1 MMRRLFHLRNLD
13 LKQTFSKQ
21 SIVSLLGLALLM
33 SGCQTDAPLKPV
45 GLDNPGFMS
54 LWGTYTHCKST
65 SDLAET
71 QQAMGKLTTAALA
84 GQGHDGF
91 VLPMPQQL
99 ERFVA
104 TPASRLAV
112 DVHAMAAS
120 CSLHAG
126 QVAFSSGRI
135 DLARESLASVITLHN
150 EKNQEPTYYLAQAHK
165 LLAEMENG
173 VQISLK
179 TP

>member
-1 MMRRLFHLRNLD
+1 
-13 LKQTFSKQ
+13 
-21 SIVSLLGLALLM
+21 
-33 SGCQTDAPLKPV
+33 
-45 GLDNPGFMS
+45 
-54 LWGTYTHCKST
+54 
-65 SDLAET
+65 
-71 QQAMGKLTTAALA
+71 MGKLTTAALA
-84 GQGHDGF
+84 GQGHEGF

-104 TPASRLAV
+104 TPANRLAV

-120 CSLHAG
+120 CSSG
-126 QVAFSSGRI
+126 QIAFSAGRI
-135 DLARESLASVITLHN
+135 DLAKEALAGVITLHK
-150 EKNQEPTYYLAQAHK
+150 ENQEPTYYLAQANK

>member
-1 MMRRLFHLRNLD
+1 M
-13 LKQTFSKQ
+13 KQPFSKQ
-21 SIVSLLGLALLM
+21 SIGSLLGLALLV
-33 SGCQTDAPLKPV
+33 SGCQTGTPLKTV
-45 GLDNPGFMS
+45 GLDNPGFMN

-65 SDLAET
+65 SDLGET
-71 QQAMGKLTTAALA
+71 QQAMGKLTTAALL

-126 QVAFSSGRI
+126 QVAFSSGRV
-135 DLARESLASVITLHN
+135 DLAREALTSVITLHK
-150 EKNQEPTYYLAQAHK
+150 ENQEPTYYLAQANK

-179 TP
+179 NP

>member
-1 MMRRLFHLRNLD
+1 MKRELFHLRSLD
-13 LKQTFSKQ
+13 LKQPFSKR
-21 SIVSLLGLALLM
+21 SIGSLLGLALLF
-33 SGCQTDAPLKPV
+33 SGCQTGTTLKTV
-45 GLDNPGFMS
+45 GLDNPGFMN

-65 SDLAET
+65 SDLGET
-71 QQAMGKLTTAALA
+71 QQAMGKLTTAAFV

-104 TPASRLAV
+104 MPANRLAV

-135 DLARESLASVITLHN
+135 DLARKALAGVITLHK
-150 EKNQEPTYYLAQAHK
+150 ESQESTYYLAQAYK
-165 LLAEMENG
+165 LLAEMDNG
-173 VQISLK
+173 VQISLR

>member
-1 MMRRLFHLRNLD
+1 MKQPLSNL
-13 LKQTFSKQ
+13 
-21 SIVSLLGLALLM
+21 SISSLLCMVLVI
-33 SGCQTDAPLKPV
+33 SGCQTSTSLKTT
-45 GLDNPGFMS
+45 GLDNPGFMN

-65 SDLAET
+65 SDLDET
-71 QQAMGKLTTAALA
+71 QQAMGTLTTAALA

-99 ERFVA
+99 EQFVT
-104 TPASRLAV
+104 TPANRLAV

-135 DLARESLASVITLHN
+135 DLAREALAGVITLHK
-150 EKNQEPTYYLAQAHK
+150 ENQEPTYYLAQAHK

-173 VQISLK
+173 VQISLQ

>member
-1 MMRRLFHLRNLD
+1 M
-13 LKQTFSKQ
+13 KQTFPNQ
-21 SIVSLLGLALLM
+21 SIGSVLGLALLI
-33 SGCQTDAPLKPV
+33 SGCQTGSPLKTV
-45 GLDNPGFMS
+45 GLDNPGFMN

-65 SDLAET
+65 SDLGET

-104 TPASRLAV
+104 IPASRLAV

-126 QVAFSSGRI
+126 QIAFSSGRV
-135 DLARESLASVITLHN
+135 DLAREALTSVITLHK
-150 EKNQEPTYYLAQAHK
+150 ENQEPTYYLGQAHK

-179 TP
+179 NP

>member
-1 MMRRLFHLRNLD
+1 M
-13 LKQTFSKQ
+13 KQSFSKP
-21 SIVSLLGLALLM
+21 SIISLLGMALLV
-33 SGCQTDAPLKPV
+33 SGCQTATPLKTV
-45 GLDNPGFMS
+45 GLDNPGFMN

-65 SDLAET
+65 SNLGET

-91 VLPMPQQL
+91 VLPIPQQL

-135 DLARESLASVITLHN
+135 DLAREALTSVITLHK
-150 EKNQEPTYYLAQAHK
+150 ESEEPTYYLSQAHK
-165 LLAEMENG
+165 LLAEMDNG
-173 VQISLK
+173 VQISLR

>member
-1 MMRRLFHLRNLD
+1 LN
-13 LKQTFSKQ
+13 QPFSKQ
-21 SIVSLLGLALLM
+21 SIGSVLGLALLI
-33 SGCQTDAPLKPV
+33 SGCQTGTPLKTV
-45 GLDNPGFMS
+45 GLDNPGFMN

-65 SDLAET
+65 SDLGET
-71 QQAMGKLTTAALA
+71 QQAMGKLTTAALV
-84 GQGHDGF
+84 GKGHDGF
-91 VLPMPQQL
+91 VLPMPYQL

-126 QVAFSSGRI
+126 QVALSSGRI
-135 DLARESLASVITLHN
+135 DLAREAVASVMTLHK
-150 EKNQEPTYYLAQAHK
+150 ENQEPTYYLAQAHK
-165 LLAEMENG
+165 LMAEMDNG
-173 VQISLK
+173 VQISLR